1 MPKRYALCL
10 ALVLA
15 SFPLWAGDSAVFADL
30 GFSPDGSR
38 YMFGQYGIQSNNL
51 TPWAELYV
59 VDVIKNNWVSGGK
72 KIWKSDVAIVAGQDG
87 SGALQSLIAENTA
100 LAKKNRID
108 HTHQGQL
115 LYLAIEDENARNTHE
130 SYIEFR
136 DFDDGSRYSARLIPW
151 LEGKGPNCR
160 SSFFIDFVRFDKN
173 GKETRYSVGTPDLK
187 RAGISAYRIRQVMAA
202 PQGNALIFV
211 IEQWHE
217 TANGPA
223 IRYMVETLRL

>member
-1 MPKRYALCL
+1 MPKRYALCI

-15 SFPLWAGDSAVFADL
+15 TVPLWAGDSAVFADL

-38 YMFGQYGIQSNNL
+38 YMFGQYGIQSTSL

-59 VDVIKNNWVSGGK
+59 VDVVKNNWVPGGK
-72 KIWKSDVAIVAGQDG
+72 KAWASGSTIVAGQDG
-87 SGALQSLIAENTA
+87 FGALQSLIAANTE
-100 LAKKNRID
+100 LAKKHKID

-115 LYLAIEDENARNTHE
+115 LYLAIEDESARSTAE
-130 SYIEFR
+130 SYLEFR
-136 DFDDGSRYSARLIPW
+136 NFDDGSRYTARLVPW
-151 LEGKGPNCR
+151 LEGTGPNCR

-173 GKETRYSVGTPDLK
+173 GKESRYSVGTPGLK
-187 RAGISAYRIRQVMAA
+187 RKGISGYRIRQVIAA
-202 PQGNALIFV
+202 PQGGALVFV

-223 IRYMVETLRL
+223 IRYMVETLHL